1 MAEHDTETPVSSE
14 PEPERERAVAE
25 PFSITQGP
33 FLRLLRR
40 LHLTRPDGSARA
52 WPLVAIAWGPLV
64 LGAGV
69 CVAAGHPVP
78 PIMRD
83 ISVHTRLL
91 IGIPLLLHAER
102 ILENRCRSAVGQL
115 HTGRFAD
122 RAVVDRILDR
132 ARRLRESRP
141 VVLVLAALA
150 LLGSQALLWGFHGL
164 TGPFAGITETGELS
178 FARLWFVSVAW
189 PIAQLLILRWLWH
202 WVIWSYVTVRLS
214 RLPLAT
220 IATHPDRAAGIGFLA
235 EPINGFSGFVLAL
248 SALMAS
254 GWSMQVIHH
263 HAVLRAFVPEFV
275 AFVVLAAI
283 LACGP
288 LLLFIGMLYRARHR
302 EIDRYNELALD
313 YVRAFHRKWIED
325 RSDRDE
331 LLGTADLQSLNDLCG
346 AYANLDR
353 ARLVPLGPRP
363 LIGLGIAAVVPML
376 PLVAVTMPLDELLKQ
391 LVHVLLGTLPGIG

>member
-1 MAEHDTETPVSSE
+1 MTDGKEPPVSAE
-14 PEPERERAVAE
+14 PEPERTAAE

-52 WPLVAIAWGPLV
+52 WPLVAIAWGPIM
-64 LGAGV
+64 LGAGL
-69 CVAAGHPVP
+69 CVAAGHPVA
-78 PIMRD
+78 PIVRD
-83 ISVHTRLL
+83 LSVHIRLL
-91 IGIPLLLHAER
+91 IGIPLLIQAER
-102 ILENRCRSAVGQL
+102 ILEQRCRSAIDQL
-115 HTGRFAD
+115 YAGRFAD
-122 RAVVDRILDR
+122 RAVVDRIVDR
-132 ARRLRESRP
+132 ARRLRDSRP
-141 VVLVLAALA
+141 IVIALAALA
-150 LLGSQALLWGFHGL
+150 LVGSQALLWGVSGL
-164 TGPFAGITETGELS
+164 TGPLAGVTESGELS
-178 FARLWFVSVAW
+178 FARLWYVSVAW

-220 IATHPDRAAGIGFLA
+220 IATHPDRAAGIGFLS
-235 EPINGFSGFVLAL
+235 EPVNGFSGFVLAL

-254 GWSMQVIHH
+254 GWLMQVLHH
-263 HAVLRAFVPEFV
+263 HATLQAFVPEFV

-302 EIDRYNELALD
+302 EIDRYNGLALD

-353 ARLVPLGPRP
+353 ARVVPLGPRP
-363 LIGLGIAAVVPML
+363 LVGIVIAAVVPML
-376 PLVAVTMPLDELLKQ
+376 PLVVATMPLDELLKQ
-391 LVHVLLGTLPGIG
+391 LVHVLLGTLPGVG

>member
-1 MAEHDTETPVSSE
+1 MSSE
-14 PEPERERAVAE
+14 PEREPAPAE

-52 WPLVAIAWGPLV
+52 WPLVVVAWGPLM

-69 CVAAGHPVP
+69 CVTLGHPVA
-78 PIMRD
+78 PIVED

-91 IGIPLLLHAER
+91 IGIPLLIHAER
-102 ILENRCRSAVGQL
+102 ILEQRCRSAVDQL
-115 HTGRFAD
+115 YAGRFAD

-132 ARRLRESRP
+132 ARRLRDSRP
-141 VVLVLAALA
+141 VVLALAALA
-150 LLGSQALLWGFHGL
+150 LLGSQALLWGFPGL
-164 TGPFAGITETGELS
+164 TGPFAGITGPGELS
-178 FARLWFVSVAW
+178 FTRLWYVSVAW

-235 EPINGFSGFVLAL
+235 EPINGFAGFVFAL

-254 GWSMQVIHH
+254 GWLMQVLRH
-263 HAVLRAFVPEFV
+263 HAPLQGFVPEFV

-302 EIDRYNELALD
+302 EIDRYNGLALD

-331 LLGTADLQSLNDLCG
+331 LLGTPDLQSLNDLCG
-346 AYANLDR
+346 AYANLDG

-363 LIGLGIAAVVPML
+363 LVSLLIAAVVPML
-376 PLVAVTMPLDELLKQ
+376 PLVAATMPLNELIKQ
-391 LVHVLLGTLPGIG
+391 LVHVLLGTLPGAG

>member
-1 MAEHDTETPVSSE
+1 MTEHDAMETPVSSG
-14 PEPERERAVAE
+14 PERERAAAE

-52 WPLVAIAWGPLV
+52 WPLVAIAWGPLL
-64 LGAGV
+64 LGAGL
-69 CVAAGHPVP
+69 CVAAGRPVA
-78 PIMRD
+78 PIVQD

-91 IGIPLLLHAER
+91 IGIPLLVHAER
-102 ILENRCRSAVGQL
+102 VLEQRCRSAVDQL
-115 HTGRFAD
+115 RAGRFAD
-122 RAVVDRILDR
+122 RAVIDRILGG

-141 VVLVLAALA
+141 IAVALAAAA
-150 LLGSQALLWGFHGL
+150 LLGGQALLWGFHSL
-164 TGPFAGITETGELS
+164 TGPFAGITGPGELS
-178 FARLWFVSVAW
+178 FARLWYVSVAW
-189 PIAQLLILRWLWH
+189 PIAQLLVLRWTWH

-235 EPINGFSGFVLAL
+235 EPINGFAGLVLAL

-254 GWSMQVIHH
+254 GWSMQVLHH
-263 HAVLRAFVPEFV
+263 HARLQSFVPEFV
-275 AFVVLAAI
+275 VFVVLAAI

-302 EIDRYNELALD
+302 EIDRYNGLALD

-331 LLGTADLQSLNDLCG
+331 LLGTPDLQSLNDLCG

-353 ARLVPLGPRP
+353 VRVVPLGPRP
-363 LIGLGIAAVVPML
+363 LVGLLIAAVVPML
-376 PLVAVTMPLDELLKQ
+376 PLVAATMPLDELLEQ
-391 LVHVLLGTLPGIG
+391 LVHVLLGTLPGVH

>member
-1 MAEHDTETPVSSE
+1 MTEHDETEPPVSSE
-14 PEPERERAVAE
+14 PERERAAAE

-33 FLRLLRR
+33 LLRLLRR
-40 LHLTRPDGSARA
+40 FHLTRPDGSARA
-52 WPLVAIAWGPLV
+52 WPLVAIAWGPLM
-64 LGAGV
+64 LGAAV
-69 CVAAGHPVP
+69 CAVAGQPVA

-91 IGIPLLLHAER
+91 LGIPLLLQAER
-102 ILENRCRSAVGQL
+102 VLEQRCRSAVDQL
-115 HTGRFAD
+115 YAGRFAD
-122 RAVVDRILDR
+122 RTVVDRILDR
-132 ARRLRESRP
+132 ARRLRDSRP
-141 VVLVLAALA
+141 IVITLAALA
-150 LLGSQALLWGFHGL
+150 LLGSQALLWGVSGL
-164 TGPFAGITETGELS
+164 TGPFAGVTEPGELS
-178 FARLWFVSVAW
+178 FARLWYVSVAW
-189 PIAQLLILRWLWH
+189 PVAQLLILRWLWH
-202 WVIWSYVTVRLS
+202 WVVWSYVTVRLS

-235 EPINGFSGFVLAL
+235 EPINGFAGFVLAL

-254 GWSMQVIHH
+254 GWLMQVLHR
-263 HAVLRAFVPEFV
+263 HAPLQAFVPEFV

-302 EIDRYNELALD
+302 EIDRYNGLALD

-331 LLGTADLQSLNDLCG
+331 LLGTPDLQSLNDLCG

-353 ARLVPLGPRP
+353 ARVVPLAPRS
-363 LIGLGIAAVVPML
+363 LVGLLIAAVVPML
-376 PLVAVTMPLDELLKQ
+376 PLVAATMPLDELLKQ
-391 LVHVLLGTLPGIG
+391 LVHVLLGTLPGVG

>member
-1 MAEHDTETPVSSE
+1 MTEHDGKDMPAS
-14 PEPERERAVAE
+14 PEPERERAGAE

-33 FLRLLRR
+33 FLRGLRR

-52 WPLVAIAWGPLV
+52 WPLVAVAWGPLA
-64 LGAGV
+64 LGALL
-69 CVAAGHPVP
+69 CVAAGRPSASIVQ
-78 PIMRD
+78 D

-102 ILENRCRSAVGQL
+102 ILEQRCRSAVDQL
-115 HTGRFAD
+115 YAGRFAD
-122 RAVVDRILDR
+122 RAVIDRILGR
-132 ARRLRESRP
+132 ARRLVDSRP
-141 VVLVLAALA
+141 IMLAVAALA
-150 LLGSQALLWGFHGL
+150 LLGSQALLWGFPGL
-164 TGPFAGITETGELS
+164 TGPFAGVSSPGELS
-178 FARLWFVSVAW
+178 FARVWYVVVAW

-202 WVIWSYVTVRLS
+202 WVVWTYVTVRLS

-235 EPINGFSGFVLAL
+235 EPVNGFAGFVLAL

-254 GWSMQVIHH
+254 GWLMQVLHR
-263 HAVLRAFVPEFV
+263 HATLQAFVPEFV

-302 EIDRYNELALD
+302 EIDRYNGLALD

-331 LLGTADLQSLNDLCG
+331 LLGTSDLQSLNDLCG

-363 LIGLGIAAVVPML
+363 LVGIVIAAVVPML
-376 PLVAVTMPLDELLKQ
+376 PLAAATIPLDELLKQ
-391 LVHVLLGTLPGIG
+391 LVHVLLGTLPVVG